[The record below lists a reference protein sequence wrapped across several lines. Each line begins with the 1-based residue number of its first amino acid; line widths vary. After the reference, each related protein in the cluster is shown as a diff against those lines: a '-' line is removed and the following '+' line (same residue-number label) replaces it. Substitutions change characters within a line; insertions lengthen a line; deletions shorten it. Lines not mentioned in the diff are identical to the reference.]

1 MNELTL
7 AGAYLLDLICGDP
20 RWFPHP
26 IKLIGYTVTKL
37 EIIFYPG
44 RYKRLAGVLLVSVV
58 VAATFFISWLLI
70 DIARTINSY
79 AGLLLAAVF
88 IYTTLSVKD
97 LKDESMAVYHAL
109 NKRDIQSARNNLAMI
124 VGRDTHTLDENE
136 IIRATVETVAENIVD
151 GIISPL
157 FYAFI
162 GGAPLALGYKAIN
175 TMDSMIGYKN
185 ERYKEFGWAA
195 ARLDDAANFI
205 PARLAGL
212 LLPVAVLVAGK
223 SPVKSFRIML
233 RDGQKNPSPNSGI
246 SEAAVAGALGVR
258 LGGVNF
264 YNSIPVAKPS
274 IGDELYPL
282 DKEHIKDSIRIA
294 YLVSFLFLLSGIVLL
309 RLIARR

>member
-157 FYAFI
+157 FFAFI